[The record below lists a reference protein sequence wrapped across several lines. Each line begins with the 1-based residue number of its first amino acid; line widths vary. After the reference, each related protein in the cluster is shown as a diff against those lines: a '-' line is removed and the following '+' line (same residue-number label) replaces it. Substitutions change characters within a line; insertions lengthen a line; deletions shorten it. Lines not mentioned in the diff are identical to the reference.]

1 MPVSTNFRLDFGTV
15 LSEWYFVFA
24 SYEGLSTIIM
34 ELLVVEL
41 WYLLLL
47 LSVVHRRLVD
57 HANFQVYLI

>member
-1 MPVSTNFRLDFGTV
+1 VVFVFF
-15 LSEWYFVFA
+15 YHFVFA

-41 WYLLLL
+41 WCLLLL
-47 LSVVHRRLVD
+47 LSVVHRRLVE